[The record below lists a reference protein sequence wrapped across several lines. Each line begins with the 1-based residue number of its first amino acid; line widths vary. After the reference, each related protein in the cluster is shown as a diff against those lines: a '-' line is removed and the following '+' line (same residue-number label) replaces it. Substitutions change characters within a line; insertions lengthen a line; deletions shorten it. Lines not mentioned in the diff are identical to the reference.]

1 MSRRIFTDSLR
12 PGYRSRRKHLNADK
26 HSPASS
32 VRSTKRRVRGC
43 LCQWELKAP
52 TDRSRSDCVHEQ
64 VAKRI
69 ANVRFTSSRSS
80 DSNSCPEHFP
90 RIVFQNT
97 FPEHFPRIHHRIHH
111 RKIVIFLHKISPD
124 MVYCNY
130 YCAFRNT

>member
-1 MSRRIFTDSLR
+1 M
-12 PGYRSRRKHLNADK
+12 NADK

-69 ANVRFTSSRSS
+69 ANVRFTTYRKKERRENDKEDRWRR
-80 DSNSCPEHFP
+80 DSGERF
-90 RIVFQNT
+90 
-97 FPEHFPRIHHRIHH
+97 
-111 RKIVIFLHKISPD
+111 
-124 MVYCNY
+124 
-130 YCAFRNT
+130 